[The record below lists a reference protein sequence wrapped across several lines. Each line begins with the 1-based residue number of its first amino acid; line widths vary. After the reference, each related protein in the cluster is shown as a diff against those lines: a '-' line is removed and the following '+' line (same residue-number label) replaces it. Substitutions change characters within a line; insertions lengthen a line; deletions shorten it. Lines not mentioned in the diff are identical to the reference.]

1 MMRAES
7 GLVQTPIV
15 FGSVTVFSVISARIP
30 PNNDTIIIIAAK
42 ESAVFKDKPVM
53 VFAFLDMSIYK
64 NNLTTFLNV
73 NLMHWSCQAI
83 FRTGF
88 NVIDL
93 KLILDKSKK

>member
-1 MMRAES
+1 
-7 GLVQTPIV
+7 
-15 FGSVTVFSVISARIP
+15 
-30 PNNDTIIIIAAK
+30 
-42 ESAVFKDKPVM
+42 M